1 MLSSELLLVLAPATV
16 LAMPWSSR
24 SSPSTPSYVSTMS
37 LNTQGLFN
45 ESMAWMDRFWDPEAG
60 YLYDESA
67 AFALRHETRS
77 SAYYAVG
84 LLARNEDSDRDN
96 AVTIIT
102 NVISGQYKEPKDQW
116 YLFSI
121 SLCGFAR
128 VRADVLNLEV
138 CYVSARARRANC
150 WISSLPR

>member
-1 MLSSELLLVLAPATV
+1 
-16 LAMPWSSR
+16 
-24 SSPSTPSYVSTMS
+24 
-37 LNTQGLFN
+37 
-45 ESMAWMDRFWDPEAG
+45 MDRFWDPKAG

-77 SAYYAVG
+77 SVYYAVG
-84 LLARNEDSDRDN
+84 LLARNEGCDVEN

-116 YLFSI
+116 YLFTTF
-121 SLCGFAR
+121 LCRF
-128 VRADVLNLEV
+128 VRLTADVLNLEV

-150 WISSLPR
+150 WIASLPR